1 MRGENA
7 ETSEE
12 KENQARD
19 QNLGKSQGW
28 NKCHLPAWGCQ
39 GTNFCLQLNG
49 NETQHMKLPFL
60 EAPGISSRYYLPA
73 LMCARLRV
81 V

>member
-19 QNLGKSQGW
+19 QNLGKSQRR

-39 GTNFCLQLNG
+39 GTNLDLQMNG
-49 NETQHMKLPFL
+49 NETRHVYCITILSGG
-60 EAPGISSRYYLPA
+60 PGSLKRIY
-73 LMCARLRV
+73 V
-81 V
+81 Q